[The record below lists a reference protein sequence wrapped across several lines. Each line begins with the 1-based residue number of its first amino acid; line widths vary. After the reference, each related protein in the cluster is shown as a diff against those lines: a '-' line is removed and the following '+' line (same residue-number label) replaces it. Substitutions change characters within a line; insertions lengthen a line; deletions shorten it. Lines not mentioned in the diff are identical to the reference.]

1 MAGYGAKQRGTD
13 DRATVEAA
21 SLALLPPGHRIVA
34 GAQGLRTAKRAAR
47 LMADAERFERA
58 AARLEAQVEPDC
70 WQVRHLRRSADD
82 LRRLAH
88 EEAARL
94 TPSSAAA

>member
-1 MAGYGAKQRGTD
+1 M
-13 DRATVEAA
+13 EAA
-21 SLALLPPGHRIVA
+21 SLPLLPSGPRILA
-34 GAQGLRTAKRAAR
+34 GAKARRSARRAAR

-58 AARLEAQVEPDC
+58 AARLEAEVEPDC
-70 WQVRHLRRSADD
+70 WQVRHLRRSAAD

-94 TPSSAAA
+94 RPPSAAAA

>member
-1 MAGYGAKQRGTD
+1 
-13 DRATVEAA
+13 VEAA
-21 SLALLPPGHRIVA
+21 SLPLLPSSPRVLA
-34 GAQGLRTAKRAAR
+34 GAKARRIAKRAAR
-47 LMADAERFERA
+47 LMADADRFERA

-70 WQVRHLRRSADD
+70 WQVRHLRRSATD

-94 TPSSAAA
+94 RQDSAAA